1 MTTTEFD
8 YLEKQKQIYFVT
20 QRLEGAHGFEHMT
33 YGLTL
38 DCLLSNDNQY
48 ITLSSLSNYIKA
60 KNIDLSPETLF
71 DSLSQLKTSEI
82 FENFPDS
89 DNTAVPFK
97 LKSKIFDDFR
107 STSDLTLRLREYIQ
121 QFLELKNESVTFRD
135 KIIEI
140 LLESIFYCNI
150 KFLKH
155 IVSAKEETP
164 LTELLH
170 YAESTLSA
178 DNKSYLLFNEL
189 LQSSTS
195 EFDEILQ
202 GLILRMFDF
211 LSLNYN
217 PKYSKTIEKNFGGK
231 FYYLDSSFIIRLL
244 GFDGGFRRERAAE
257 LINLLSAI
265 KGLKFI
271 VHEKS
276 VEETT
281 FRIKELLGR
290 NSKIFDRNPDVV
302 KSILAHDE
310 EGKRFNPVFEL
321 YAELRE
327 QGKIRNSNDF
337 SLYISNVKCRLENL
351 IPGIEFDNGKLPKKL
366 SSSRQLLNI
375 DLKNK
380 SDKSNNRI
388 RFITSLLDYID
399 DKRSSN
405 NYDIADIKYWL
416 ITTDIKTLSCDN
428 EYLSNIDNESDCG
441 FTQKK
446 GICIM
451 PSELI
456 RMLDGFSGNIRTN
469 HVGVFKNYMM
479 KSKVFPRDYEE
490 GELTTICKIATLV
503 EQTNTDTYN
512 VDEMVERVLNR
523 TSISDIQKRL
533 DRHNV
538 QREKDKE
545 LIELF
550 LDRNKELIDSKA
562 AKVLINARE
571 LAEKRAIKRF
581 NIWFYLFVS
590 VIILSIF
597 VSLINWENFSIYD
610 ISTYFDFGIWS
621 SVEILLFFIGLF
633 SDLYL
638 KWISQ
643 IKERYIEKCINK
655 ELNILNKSF

>member
-1 MTTTEFD
+1 MTTTEFE
-8 YLEKQKQIYFVT
+8 YLEKQKQIFFVT
-20 QRLEGAHGFEHMT
+20 QRIEGAHGFEHMT
-33 YGLTL
+33 YGLTI
-38 DCLLSNDNQY
+38 DCLLGNDNQY
-48 ITLSSLSNYIKA
+48 ITLSSLSNFIKT

-71 DSLSQLKTSEI
+71 ESLSQLKTSEI

-89 DNTAVPFK
+89 DSTTSPFK
-97 LKSKIFDDFR
+97 LKAKIYEDFQ
-107 STSDLTLRLREYIQ
+107 STSDLTLRLRDYIQ
-121 QFLELKNESVTFRD
+121 RFLELKNESLTFRD
-135 KIIEI
+135 KIIEV

-155 IVSAKEETP
+155 IVAAKEEAP

-178 DNKSYLLFNEL
+178 DDKSYVLFNEL

-244 GFDGGFRRERAAE
+244 GFDGRFRRERATE

-276 VEETT
+276 IEETT
-281 FRIKELLGR
+281 YRIKELLGR
-290 NSKIFDRNPDVV
+290 NSKILVRNPNVV
-302 KSILAHDE
+302 KSIFAHDE
-310 EGKRFNPVFEL
+310 EGKRYNPVFEL
-321 YAELRE
+321 YAELIG

-337 SLYISNVKCRLENL
+337 AIYISNVKCRLENL

-366 SSSRQLLNI
+366 SSNRQLLNI

-399 DKRSSN
+399 EKRSSN
-405 NYDIADIKYWL
+405 NYDISDIKYWL

-428 EYLSNIDNESDCG
+428 EYLSNPNNESDSG

-503 EQTNTDTYN
+503 EQTNTDSYN
-512 VDEMVERVLNR
+512 IDEMVERVLNN

-533 DRHNV
+533 DRLSV

-550 LDRNKELIDSKA
+550 LERNEELIDSKA
-562 AKVLINARE
+562 ARLLSNARSLTE
-571 LAEKRAIKRF
+571 SRAMKRANRCYNTLLSIF
-581 NIWFYLFVS
+581 
-590 VIILSIF
+590 ILSILA
-597 VSLINWENFSIYD
+597 SIINWNGITITD
-610 ISTYFDFGIWS
+610 ISTYFRVGVWGSI
-621 SVEILLFFIGLF
+621 EIILCLIGFFSNHF
-633 SDLYL
+633 T
-638 KWISQ
+638 KWVSR
-643 IKERYIEKCINK
+643 IKEKYIEKCINK
-655 ELNILNKSF
+655 EMDLLNMSN